1 MEEVRGVE
9 VSEKD
14 EKSEESLLEL
24 ASKDIMTVL
33 RESRENIQGVLP
45 HVLERLDIRRLQET
59 LKHEVEEATY
69 ISIQNV
75 LRKSLEDVLLKVFD
89 EKIEKAVERAFTEVV
104 TQHLREK
111 SIKEHIVAEIKRK
124 LADFIDDQVY
134 ELKKLWREEGILETL
149 KDRVKEQVLKE
160 ISDEVVKELRGR
172 VLRQVK
178 EEKPILAEALAELG
192 SRISSLESQIHLLQ
206 SQIYELRGR

>member
-89 EKIEKAVERAFTEVV
+89 EKVEKAVERAFTEVV

-160 ISDEVVKELRGR
+160 ISDEVVKGLRER
-172 VLRQVK
+172 VLKQVE

>member
-1 MEEVRGVE
+1 MEEVKE
-9 VSEKD
+9 AEAN
-14 EKSEESLLEL
+14 EENEMREETLLET
-24 ASKDIMTVL
+24 ASKDVMTVL
-33 RESRENIQGVLP
+33 RESRENIQSVLP
-45 HVLERLDIRRLQET
+45 YVLERLEVRRLQET

-75 LRKSLEDVLLKVFD
+75 LRKRLEDALLKVFD

-134 ELKKLWREEGILETL
+134 ELKKLWREEEFLETL
-149 KDRVKEQVLKE
+149 RDGVKEQVLEE
-160 ISDEVVKELRGR
+160 ISDEVVKGLRER
-172 VLRQVK
+172 VLKQVE
-178 EEKPILAEALAELG
+178 EEKPILAEALAEL
-192 SRISSLESQIHLLQ
+192 SRRIDSLESQIHLLQ
-206 SQIYELRGR
+206 SQIYDLRGR